1 MQDTAIDPWGLVL
14 ILGPLLLLAVIVY
27 AWSRNRKA
35 LPKDARGNTDTGATV
50 GTTNAVRGSEDAR
63 PDIEAE
69 AARAEAGDDRER

>member
-1 MQDTAIDPWGLVL
+1 MLQDTATDPWPIIL
-14 ILGPLLLLAVIVY
+14 ILGPLLLLAVIVF

-35 LPKDARGNTDTGATV
+35 LPKDARGNADTGATV

-69 AARAEAGDDRER
+69 AARAESGDREA